1 MKEFIFFMVKHF
13 LLKTFFKDYVFFN
26 RRSPLSELE
35 IYCNKIIFVLL
46 YVNMNEFWV
55 WFKKISHDQ
64 NCFYCTLQEGRRPQW
79 HRSHFRKEATTAQ
92 NRASGNRV
100 TDSTGNA
107 FMGGHPNPTPPPQR
121 ESKKCTVHFNTTRL
135 LFCE

>member
-1 MKEFIFFMVKHF
+1 MNFGSGSKKSVMTKTVFIVLYKKEGGLNGIVH
-13 LLKTFFKDYVFFN
+13 TF
-26 RRSPLSELE
+26 E
-35 IYCNKIIFVLL
+35 
-46 YVNMNEFWV
+46 
-55 WFKKISHDQ
+55 
-64 NCFYCTLQEGRRPQW
+64 
-79 HRSHFRKEATTAQ
+79 KEATTAQ